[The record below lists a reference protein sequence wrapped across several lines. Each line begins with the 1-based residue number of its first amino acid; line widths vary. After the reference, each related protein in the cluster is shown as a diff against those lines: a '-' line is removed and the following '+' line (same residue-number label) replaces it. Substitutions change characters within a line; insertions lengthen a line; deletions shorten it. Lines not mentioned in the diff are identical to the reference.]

1 MIRSTLKLYQTV
13 RVLLYKGLSRVRLAL
28 IALFIQMGGEGIMAW
43 KILVIKNIFTRR
55 GIPRV
60 HHSENEFTRGNA
72 HINCIESF
80 WGYAKIRLI
89 KFKGM
94 NKNMFNLHL
103 KECEFRFNNRK
114 QNV

>member
-1 MIRSTLKLYQTV
+1 
-13 RVLLYKGLSRVRLAL
+13 
-28 IALFIQMGGEGIMAW
+28 MGGEGIMAW
-43 KILVIKNIFTRR
+43 NILVIKNIFTQR
-55 GIPRV
+55 GTPRV

-72 HINCIESF
+72 HINGIESF

-103 KECEFRFNNRK
+103 KECEFLFNNRK
-114 QNV
+114 QNLYSILLEIFRKEPLNLS